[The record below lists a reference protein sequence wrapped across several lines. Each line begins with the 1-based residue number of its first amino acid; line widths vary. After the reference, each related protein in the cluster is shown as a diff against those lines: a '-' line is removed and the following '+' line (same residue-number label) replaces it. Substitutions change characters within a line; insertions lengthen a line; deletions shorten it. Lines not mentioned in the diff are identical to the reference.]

1 MKLQTRIHP
10 YMKDLYIALKY
21 IHISL
26 FKCNIRNKTFPW
38 VPFLHLAFLPLLSFP
53 VVAFFPHPC
62 FPFLALAPVLALS
75 SPLFGLA
82 SLAFPRFLSPLC
94 QGTLS
99 LLCVMAHS
107 PVRLVPACVN
117 RLVDIKINFSFIYNF

>member
-1 MKLQTRIHP
+1 MKE
-10 YMKDLYIALKY
+10 LYIALKY

-26 FKCNIRNKTFPW
+26 FKCKRKKTFPW

-53 VVAFFPHPC
+53 VVAFFSHPC
-62 FPFLALAPVLALS
+62 FPFLALAFKESPILALS

-107 PVRLVPACVN
+107 PVRLVPSN
-117 RLVDIKINFSFIYNF
+117 SFLMYLYVSIDLLT